1 MGSNQKCV
9 CVCVCVWSQKSENA
23 VFVLFCFYLGS
34 GYMGVLDFRKYIKLY
49 TYDKCIFLCV
59 YYSSMKAFMNCN

>member
-1 MGSNQKCV
+1 MSV
-9 CVCVCVWSQKSENA
+9 CGPRSLKMLFFC
-23 VFVLFCFYLGS
+23 FVLFCFYPGS
-34 GYMGVLDFRKYIKLY
+34 GYMGVLDFQKYIKLY